1 MEKFVKLVC
10 ATLVSALPALAR
22 QCRIVAGAL
31 PAGIALA
38 LWASQPLA
46 QIYFQRPG
54 TQIAAS
60 TAAQP
65 QGYPARPIRVVVPF
79 PPGGAADN
87 IARVI
92 APKLTQALGQ
102 QVVIDNRGGAAG
114 IIGAEVVAKSAP
126 DGHTLLDA
134 ASSQAVNAVL
144 QKLSFDTLRDFAPI
158 TMLMLSP
165 NFLIAHP
172 SLPIRTVPDL
182 IRLAKAHPGQITFAS
197 AGVGSAPHMA
207 GELFK
212 SLARV
217 DLVHVPYKGGGP
229 VFVDLIGGYVQLSF
243 LNIASSLVHV
253 RAGKVRGIAVT
264 SSRRSRSA
272 PEFPTIAESGVP
284 GYEIYEWNALFAPA
298 GTPPEIIARL
308 NAEIIKIMAAPDV
321 QERLFQL
328 GAEAVTSTPE
338 QLGDHIR
345 REIAKWGK
353 VVKDMGIKAN

>member
-1 MEKFVKLVC
+1 MSRSLRPAACRLV
-10 ATLVSALPALAR
+10 AAML
-22 QCRIVAGAL
+22 
-31 PAGIALA
+31 
-38 LWASQPLA
+38 
-46 QIYFQRPG
+46 
-54 TQIAAS
+54 IAAA
-60 TAAQP
+60 THAAA
-65 QGYPARPIRVVVPF
+65 QGYPAKPVRMIVPST
-79 PPGGAADN
+79 PGGSVDTL
-87 IARVI
+87 ARIV
-92 APKLTQALGQ
+92 AQKMTASLGQ
-102 QVVIDNRGGAAG
+102 QVVVENRAGSGGV
-114 IIGAEVVAKSAP
+114 IGTEIAAKSAP
-126 DGHTLLDA
+126 DGYTLLDA

-144 QKLSFDTLRDFAPI
+144 HKLSFDTLRDFAPI
-158 TMLMLSP
+158 TMLMLTP
-165 NFLIAHP
+165 NFLVAHP
-172 SLPIRTVPDL
+172 SLPIKTVPDL

-212 SLARV
+212 SLAKV

-298 GTPPEIIARL
+298 GTPPGIIARL

-328 GAEAVTSTPE
+328 GAEAATSTPE
-338 QLGDHIR
+338 QLGDRIR